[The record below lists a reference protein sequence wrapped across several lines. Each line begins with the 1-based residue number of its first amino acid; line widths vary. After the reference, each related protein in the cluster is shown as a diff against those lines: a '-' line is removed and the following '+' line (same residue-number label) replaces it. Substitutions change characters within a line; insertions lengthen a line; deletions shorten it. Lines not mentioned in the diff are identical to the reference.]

1 MEETPNPWNSLLDG
15 QTLKASESPVLTFL
29 KKNKEDLQELYKGD
43 ITVIL
48 DYFVRTDGNIEF
60 IFDIYSEVHDRLI
73 GRLFSVVI
81 DDLTSS
87 EGYFCS
93 NLLDLEQKFSGISEL
108 ELVLANIIKKH
119 PSKWINLFLKAL
131 K

>member
-1 MEETPNPWNSLLDG
+1 MEEKPNPWQSLLEG
-15 QTLKASESPVLTFL
+15 QTLKASESPVLAFL

-48 DYFVRTDGNIEF
+48 DYFVRKDGYIEF
-60 IFDIYSEVHDRLI
+60 TFDIYSEVHGRSI
-73 GRLFSVVI
+73 GRLFNVI
-81 DDLTSS
+81 IEDLLST
-87 EGYFCS
+87 EGSFCS
-93 NLLDLEQKFSGISEL
+93 NLLDLEQKFLGIEEL
-108 ELVLANIIKKH
+108 ELVLTNIIKKH

>member
-1 MEETPNPWNSLLDG
+1 MEQTPNPWNSLLEG
-15 QTLKASESPVLTFL
+15 QTLKASASPVLTFL

-60 IFDIYSEVHDRLI
+60 TFDIYSEVHDRLI
-73 GRLFSVVI
+73 GRLFSIVI
-81 DDLTSS
+81 NDLLSS

-93 NLLDLEQKFSGISEL
+93 KLL
-108 ELVLANIIKKH
+108 ELVQDFRGIEELEDILTNIIKKH
-119 PSKWINLFLKAL
+119 PSKWINLFLEAL